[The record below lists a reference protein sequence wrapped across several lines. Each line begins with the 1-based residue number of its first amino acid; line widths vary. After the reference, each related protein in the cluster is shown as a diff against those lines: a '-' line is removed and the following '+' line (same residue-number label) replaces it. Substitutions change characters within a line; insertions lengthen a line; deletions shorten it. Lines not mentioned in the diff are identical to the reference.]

1 MKTESPN
8 SPTSKKNKVWYLFHK
23 GEEMRYEE
31 NIVMAKLYL
40 EKARKLGADVA
51 DQIIKASI
59 LESLGFC
66 YSAGAEYEKAIKTTN
81 DAIAAFKRLSGE
93 RGQLGQGNCLV
104 SVGTIFK
111 NLGKYEEA
119 MPYYENGLEIL
130 LRLRNKNPLEVSYE
144 MMLGNAYG
152 NMGEFHNEIKKHE
165 QAIEL
170 CQEALKIFKKA
181 GNKLEEAR
189 ALHNT
194 GIAYTGMGNF
204 KQCIEYCEKSAHIFK
219 EIGNKQGLLDS
230 YQVLAN
236 NYRYIGKIDI
246 SKRYFES
253 CIANDI
259 HLDMNQL
266 TDLAM
271 LYGNRGLL
279 DYEIALTQFLNFRD
293 AKESFER
300 CIDSFKL
307 SIETTDKI
315 LDRLSEDSNLTAF
328 SDRFYRWYDHLTAPF
343 ILSGRSTAALLC
355 LDLGRAKILRN
366 FVYQQVKRQVGD
378 KVKSS
383 FESSWKT
390 IENGNEK
397 EIICSLTRE
406 IQLSESNA
414 TVLFY
419 NFNRAGIFTIWVID
433 ACGCVSLKS
442 SDPID
447 TNFSTSYEELVD
459 NIKTVL
465 EKTSVRLSR
474 EYSFFDHLKAPDLEE
489 MNANKFTCRPHS
501 SEEKVR
507 ERTNHNGRKE
517 KMKDG
522 KNEFRAPA
530 KGVDKSCGDDL
541 TKEARSRLYKAL
553 IDPVKSLIKG
563 TKLILVPQRSLF
575 FVPFSS
581 LVDENGSLLSEKYQ
595 IQIIPSVHVLASSMQ
610 TSSGKRIGGSLFVG
624 NPNCESVQLPSLPS
638 AADEVEYLASLLGAK
653 PLTEHMASK
662 SKVMNLMSD
671 ASIIHI
677 AAHGQEGTGHIF
689 LAPESKKSNDGAHP
703 ISSSHLLTQSDV
715 LKCKLSA
722 RLVVLSCCHSG
733 RGKISSEGVL
743 GIARSFLGAGAKS
756 VLVTLWAINDLFTQ
770 KFMKVFYEK
779 ILEETS
785 ACMALKETMN
795 NFQKIGQYDSFL
807 YWAAFEILGEDVS
820 FTKGEIA
827 EIQRRNKDV
836 KLV

>member
-1 MKTESPN
+1 
-8 SPTSKKNKVWYLFHK
+8 
-23 GEEMRYEE
+23 
-31 NIVMAKLYL
+31 
-40 EKARKLGADVA
+40 
-51 DQIIKASI
+51 
-59 LESLGFC
+59 
-66 YSAGAEYEKAIKTTN
+66 
-81 DAIAAFKRLSGE
+81 
-93 RGQLGQGNCLV
+93 
-104 SVGTIFK
+104 
-111 NLGKYEEA
+111 
-119 MPYYENGLEIL
+119 
-130 LRLRNKNPLEVSYE
+130 
-144 MMLGNAYG
+144 
-152 NMGEFHNEIKKHE
+152 
-165 QAIEL
+165 
-170 CQEALKIFKKA
+170 
-181 GNKLEEAR
+181 
-189 ALHNT
+189 
-194 GIAYTGMGNF
+194 
-204 KQCIEYCEKSAHIFK
+204 
-219 EIGNKQGLLDS
+219 
-230 YQVLAN
+230 
-236 NYRYIGKIDI
+236 
-246 SKRYFES
+246 
-253 CIANDI
+253 
-259 HLDMNQL
+259 
-266 TDLAM
+266 
-271 LYGNRGLL
+271 
-279 DYEIALTQFLNFRD
+279 
-293 AKESFER
+293 
-300 CIDSFKL
+300 
-307 SIETTDKI
+307 
-315 LDRLSEDSNLTAF
+315 
-328 SDRFYRWYDHLTAPF
+328 
-343 ILSGRSTAALLC
+343 
-355 LDLGRAKILRN
+355 
-366 FVYQQVKRQVGD
+366 
-378 KVKSS
+378 
-383 FESSWKT
+383 
-390 IENGNEK
+390 
-397 EIICSLTRE
+397 
-406 IQLSESNA
+406 
-414 TVLFY
+414 
-419 NFNRAGIFTIWVID
+419 
-433 ACGCVSLKS
+433 
-442 SDPID
+442 
-447 TNFSTSYEELVD
+447 
-459 NIKTVL
+459 
-465 EKTSVRLSR
+465 
-474 EYSFFDHLKAPDLEE
+474 
-489 MNANKFTCRPHS
+489 
-501 SEEKVR
+501 
-507 ERTNHNGRKE
+507 
-517 KMKDG
+517 MKDG

-530 KGVDKSCGDDL
+530 KRVDKSCGDDL

>member
-1 MKTESPN
+1 MKIESPN
-8 SPTSKKNKVWYLFHK
+8 SPASKKNKVLYLFHK
-23 GEEMRYEE
+23 GEEMRSEE

-40 EKARKLGADVA
+40 EKARELGAGVA
-51 DQIIKASI
+51 DKLVKAGI
-59 LESLGFC
+59 LESLGYC

-81 DAIAAFKRLSGE
+81 AAIAAFKRLSGE

-130 LRLRNKNPLEVSYE
+130 LRLRNENPLEVDYE
-144 MMLGNAYG
+144 VILGTAYG

-170 CQEALKIFKKA
+170 CQEALKIFKKT
-181 GNKLEEAR
+181 GNNLEEAR

-194 GIAYTGMGNF
+194 GIAYTGMRNF
-204 KQCIEYCEKSAHIFK
+204 KQSIEYCEKSAHIFK
-219 EIGNKQGLLDS
+219 QIGNKQGLFDS

-236 NYRYIGKIDI
+236 NYRCIGKLDI
-246 SKRYFES
+246 SKRYFEN
-253 CIANDI
+253 CIAIDI
-259 HLDMNQL
+259 NRDMKQP
-266 TDLAM
+266 TDFAM
-271 LYGNRGLL
+271 LYGNMGLL
-279 DYEIALTQFLNFRD
+279 DYKIALTQFLNLSD
-293 AKESFER
+293 SKESFER

-315 LDRLSEDSNLTAF
+315 LDCLSEDSNLTAF

-343 ILSGRSTAALLC
+343 ILSGRSTAALLF

-366 FVYQQVKRQVGD
+366 LVYQQVKRQVGD
-378 KVKSS
+378 KVRSS

-419 NFNRAGIFTIWVID
+419 NFNRAGIFTIWVLD

-442 SDPID
+442 SGPID
-447 TNFSTSYEELVD
+447 TNFSTSYEELED

-465 EKTSVRLSR
+465 EKTSVRLPR
-474 EYSFFDHLKAPDLEE
+474 EYSFFDHLTAFDLEE
-489 MNANKFTCRPHS
+489 MNENEFTCRPHS

-517 KMKDG
+517 KIKDG

-530 KGVDKSCGDDL
+530 KRVDESCDYDL
-541 TKEARSRLYKAL
+541 TKEARSSLYKAL

-689 LAPESKKSNDGAHP
+689 LAPESRKSNDGAHP
-703 ISSSHLLTQSDV
+703 TSSSHLLTQSDV

-733 RGKISSEGVL
+733 KGKLSSEGVL

-756 VLVTLWAINDLFTQ
+756 VLVTLWAINDFFIQ
-770 KFMKVFYEK
+770 KFMKVFYQK
-779 ILEETS
+779 ILEEKS

-795 NFQKIGQYDSFL
+795 NFQKIRQYDSFL

-820 FTKGEIA
+820 FTKSEIA
-827 EIQRRNKDV
+827 KIQRRNKDV